1 MIENLQDEFYQIEEK
16 QTKGAKLCANIRS
29 WRPTNAPKLFF
40 KVFERQNMKTSNL
53 RTFLNLEKKIMKLCT
68 K

>member
-1 MIENLQDEFYQIEEK
+1 MIENLQDEFYQIEKK

-40 KVFERQNMKTSNL
+40 KVFERQNMKTSNPKDI
-53 RTFLNLEKKIMKLCT
+53 FKSGKKKL
-68 K
+68 